1 MENDAVCKNPNVIE
15 YNYVTGYRRIPLT
28 TCQGGKELDLTA
40 GTRPCP
46 NKEEE
51 YNKKHGTSG
60 VAIFFAVI
68 IPFAAAGAIGWYV
81 WRNWDGKFGQ
91 IRLGD
96 SQPTFDSDSRWITYP
111 VAAVSGVV
119 AVLSAIPLLAGSLWR
134 SASSRFGS
142 GGGGYYGQRYTT
154 RGSFAR
160 GNYAVVD
167 PDEGEL
173 LGEDS
178 DEEV

>member
-1 MENDAVCKNPNVIE
+1 MFE

-28 TCQGGKELDLTA
+28 TCEGGKELDLTK

-46 NKEEE
+46 DKEEE
-51 YNKKHGTSG
+51 FNRKHGTSG
-60 VAIFFAVI
+60 VAIFFAVVL
-68 IPFAAAGAIGWYV
+68 PFAAAGAIGWYV

-96 SQPTFDSDSRWITYP
+96 TSARFDSDSPWISWP
-111 VAAVSGVV
+111 VAAVSGAV
-119 AVLSAIPLLAGSLWR
+119 AILAAAPLLVGSLWR
-134 SASSRFGS
+134 SAASRFG
-142 GGGGYYGQRYTT
+142 GGGGGGSGYYRGPTYTT

-160 GNYAVVD
+160 GDYAVVD

-178 DEEV
+178 EEDV

>member
-1 MENDAVCKNPNVIE
+1 M
-15 YNYVTGYRRIPLT
+15 
-28 TCQGGKELDLTA
+28 
-40 GTRPCP
+40 
-46 NKEEE
+46 
-51 YNKKHGTSG
+51 
-60 VAIFFAVI
+60 
-68 IPFAAAGAIGWYV
+68 

-96 SQPTFDSDSRWITYP
+96 SQPSFDSNSRLVAWP
-111 VAAVSGVV
+111 VAAVSGLI
-119 AVLSAIPLLAGSLWR
+119 AVLAAVPLLAGSLWR
-134 SASSRFGS
+134 SISNRF
-142 GGGGYYGQRYTT
+142 GGGGSYYGRTYTT

-160 GNYAVVD
+160 GDYAVVD